1 MKIGFIG
8 LGNMGSGMAGNILK
22 AGYPL
27 TVNDLKEDLVK
38 PLVDKGAFYA
48 DSPKAVAQA
57 SDIVFTSLPG
67 PQEVEAVALG
77 KNGIIEGLQP
87 GMVYIDLSSSSP
99 TLARRIYDRF
109 KEKGASVMDVPVS
122 GGVTGA
128 KSGKLTMMVG
138 GDEDVFQ
145 KCLPV
150 LKSFG
155 DKITYTG
162 KVGCGSICKL
172 MHNCIGYGLQTIV
185 AECLT
190 LGVKA
195 GVEPM
200 ALWRVLRDGG
210 TGQGVMFHRVMP
222 DVVLRGHFDPPHFAL
237 RLAFKDVALATSMGR
252 EFEVPMAMA
261 NLTLQEMMA
270 ALNRGWGDRDSRV
283 SMLLQEER
291 AGNIE
296 VRIPEA
302 QLDEEMNKNK
312 I

>member
-1 MKIGFIG
+1 VKIGFIG
-8 LGNMGSGMAGNILK
+8 LGNMGSGMAMNILK
-22 AGYPL
+22 AGYAL
-27 TVNDLKEDLVK
+27 TVFDVKKELIK
-38 PLVDKGAFYA
+38 PFTDAGASQA
-48 DSPKAVAQA
+48 NTPKAVAQA

-67 PQEVEAVALG
+67 PVQIEAVALG
-77 KNGIIEGLQP
+77 ENGIFEGLRN
-87 GMVYIDLSSSSP
+87 GMVYIDLSSNSP
-99 TLARRIYDRF
+99 TLARRIYDKF
-109 KEKGASVMDVPVS
+109 KEKGARVMDVPVS

-128 KSGKLTMMVG
+128 KSGKLSMMVG

-145 KCLPV
+145 KTLPV

-162 KVGCGSICKL
+162 GIGCGSICKL

-222 DVVLRGHFDPPHFAL
+222 DIVLRGHFDPAHFAL
-237 RLAFKDVALATSMGR
+237 KLAFKDVNLATTLGR

-261 NLTLQEMMA
+261 NLTLQEMMS

-283 SMLLQEER
+283 TMLLQEER

-296 VRIPEA
+296 VRIPED
-302 QLDEEMNKNK
+302 QLNEELARNNK
-312 I
+312 